1 MTMFHIWL
9 LWTIDF
15 ALFSG
20 SMIVRL
26 VPVLSLRQRAWYVP
40 QIFYVLFSLVGTGAG
55 IFKLSTEPTS
65 TLAAPVNIAYVALAG
80 VILVSLGSV
89 FVRELLRFTA
99 YRASRS
105 AYRAGRVASAHLA
118 AHRYTDAEVIYDQLL
133 KRYPKSAVIWVNK
146 GTALLLQDRLDEAL
160 AASDQALAL
169 DPKYMRAWSLKAAS
183 LTEKQQYAEALAI
196 CEQAL
201 ALSPK
206 DPFLW
211 SWKARTLER
220 ADHLE
225 EALAACDH
233 LLQLNIAGSTDAIH
247 GVALGTKAI
256 VLNAQGRYTEAL
268 AAAEQAVSL
277 NPRPLRS
284 RLAQAVALTHLGRPE
299 EAQTAAEQGL
309 AVADQML
316 VERPRNVDT
325 WQKKSELLRLLGR
338 DADAADDQVR
348 ALLSQMQSTRL

>member
-15 ALFSG
+15 ALFSS

-26 VPVLSLRQRAWYVP
+26 VPVLSLRQRAWYAP

-55 IFKLSTEPTS
+55 IFKLATEPTS

-80 VILVSLGSV
+80 VILVFLGAA
-89 FVRELLRFTA
+89 FVRELLRFTD
-99 YRASRS
+99 YRAS
-105 AYRAGRVASAHLA
+105 RVASAHLA
-118 AHRYTDAEVIYDQLL
+118 AHRYLDAEVIYDQLL
-133 KRYPKSAVIWVNK
+133 KRYPKRAVSWVNK
-146 GTALLLQDRLDEAL
+146 GVVLLWQDRLDEAL

-201 ALSPK
+201 AFSPK
-206 DPFLW
+206 DPLLW

-225 EALAACDH
+225 EALAVCDH
-233 LLQLNIAGSTDAIH
+233 LLQLNGTGSTDAIR

-256 VLNAQGRYTEAL
+256 ALNAQGHYTDAL
-268 AAAEQAVSL
+268 AAAEQAVGL

-284 RLAQAVALTHLGRPE
+284 RIAQAVALTHLGRPE

-325 WQKKSELLRLLGR
+325 WQKKSELLRLLGH
-338 DADAADDQVR
+338 DAEADAADDQVR
-348 ALLSQMQSTRL
+348 ALLSQMQSTRS